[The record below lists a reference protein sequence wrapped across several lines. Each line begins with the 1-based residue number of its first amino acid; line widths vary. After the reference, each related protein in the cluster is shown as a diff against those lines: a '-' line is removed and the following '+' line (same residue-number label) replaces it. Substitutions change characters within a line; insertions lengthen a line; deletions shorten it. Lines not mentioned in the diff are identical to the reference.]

1 MNKKLPVDPKVK
13 DEALATYIFE
23 QMIDEA
29 KSLRKICQEL
39 ETKPSTISLWLRK
52 DFRDQYQDAQEERAE
67 RLADDLMEETNV
79 ELTGDRGDNA
89 LIQKARLR
97 VETAKWISSKLK
109 PRKFG
114 DRLQHAGDSDQP
126 ITIKII
132 DYSNTTLGEQ
142 K

>member
-1 MNKKLPVDPKVK
+1 MKLPVDPKVK

-23 QMIDEA
+23 QIIDEA
-29 KSLRKICQEL
+29 KSLRTICKEI
-39 ETKPSTISLWLRK
+39 EAKPSTISLWLRK

-67 RLADDLMEETNV
+67 RLADDLMEETNIK
-79 ELTGDRGDNA
+79 LTGDRGDNA

-114 DRLQHAGDSDQP
+114 DRLQHACDIDQTL
-126 ITIKII
+126 TIKVIR
-132 DYSNTTLGEQ
+132 YNEERNE
-142 K
+142 

>member
-1 MNKKLPVDPKVK
+1 MNKKLPVNPKIK

-67 RLADDLMEETNV
+67 RLADDLMEETNIK
-79 ELTGDRGDNA
+79 LTGDRGDNA

-97 VETAKWISSKLK
+97 VDTAKWISSKLK

-114 DRLQHAGDSDQP
+114 DRLQHAGATDQP
-126 ITIKII
+126 LTIKII
-132 DYSNTTLGEQ
+132 DYS

>member
-1 MNKKLPVDPKVK
+1 MNKKLPVNPKIK
-13 DEALATYIFE
+13 DEALANYIFE
-23 QMIDEA
+23 HMIDEA
-29 KSLRKICQEL
+29 KSLRKICE
-39 ETKPSTISLWLRK
+39 EIGAKPSTISLWLRK

-67 RLADDLMEETNV
+67 RLADDLMEETNI
-79 ELTGDRGDNA
+79 ELKGDRGDNA

-114 DRLQHAGDSDQP
+114 DRLQHAGESEQP
-126 ITIKII
+126 LTIKII
-132 DYSNTTLGEQ
+132 DYS

>member
-1 MNKKLPVDPKVK
+1 MNKKFDPKVK

-39 ETKPSTISLWLRK
+39 KTKPSTISLWLRK

-67 RLADDLMEETNV
+67 RLADDLMEETNI

-126 ITIKII
+126 ITIKIV

>member
-1 MNKKLPVDPKVK
+1 MKLPVDPKVK
-13 DEALATYIFE
+13 DEALANYIFE

-29 KSLRKICQEL
+29 KSLRTICKEIGA
-39 ETKPSTISLWLRK
+39 KPSTISLWLRK

-67 RLADDLMEETNV
+67 RLADDFMEETNIK
-79 ELTGDRGDNA
+79 LTGERMDNA
-89 LIQKARLR
+89 LVQKARLR

-114 DRLQHAGDSDQP
+114 DRLQHAGDSNQP
-126 ITIKII
+126 LNIQII
-132 DYSNTTLGEQ
+132 DYS

>member
-39 ETKPSTISLWLRK
+39 GTKPSTISLWLRK

-67 RLADDLMEETNV
+67 RLADDLMEETNI
-79 ELTGDRGDNA
+79 ELKGDRGDNA

-126 ITIKII
+126 INIQII
-132 DYSNTTLGEQ
+132 DYS

>member
-13 DEALATYIFE
+13 DEALANYIFE

-67 RLADDLMEETNV
+67 RLADDLMEETNI

-114 DRLQHAGDSDQP
+114 DRLQHAGDTDQP
-126 ITIKII
+126 LTIKII
-132 DYSNTTLGEQ
+132 DYS

>member
-1 MNKKLPVDPKVK
+1 MNKKLSVDQKVK

-29 KSLRKICQEL
+29 KSLRKICE
-39 ETKPSTISLWLRK
+39 EIGAKPSTISLWLRE

-67 RLADDLMEETNV
+67 RLADDLMEETNI
-79 ELTGDRGDNA
+79 ELKGDRGDNA

-126 ITIKII
+126 LTIKII
-132 DYSNTTLGEQ
+132 DYS

>member
-1 MNKKLPVDPKVK
+1 MKLPVDPKVK
-13 DEALATYIFE
+13 DEALATYVFE
-23 QMIDEA
+23 QMIDEG
-29 KSLRKICQEL
+29 KSLRQICKEIGA
-39 ETKPSTISLWLRK
+39 KPSAISLWLRE
-52 DFRDQYQDAQEERAE
+52 DFRDKYQDAQEERAE
-67 RLADDLMEETNV
+67 RLADDLMEKTNI
-79 ELTGDRGDNA
+79 ELKGDKGDNA
-89 LIQKARLR
+89 LVQLARLKI
-97 VETAKWISSKLK
+97 ETAKWISSKLK

>member
-29 KSLRKICQEL
+29 KSLRKICE
-39 ETKPSTISLWLRK
+39 EIEAKPSTISLWLRK

-67 RLADDLMEETNV
+67 RLADDLMEETNIK
-79 ELTGDRGDNA
+79 LTGDRGDNA

-97 VETAKWISSKLK
+97 VDTAKWISSKLK

-114 DRLQHAGDSDQP
+114 DRLQHAGESDQP
-126 ITIKII
+126 ITIKIV
-132 DYSNTTLGEQ
+132 DYS

>member
-1 MNKKLPVDPKVK
+1 MSKKLPVDPKVK

-29 KSLRKICQEL
+29 KSLRKICKEIGA
-39 ETKPSTISLWLRK
+39 KPSTISLWLRK

-67 RLADDLMEETNV
+67 RLADDLMEETNI
-79 ELTGDRGDNA
+79 ELKGDRGDNA

-114 DRLQHAGDSDQP
+114 DRLQHAGESDQP
-126 ITIKII
+126 ITIKIV
-132 DYSNTTLGEQ
+132 DYS

>member
-1 MNKKLPVDPKVK
+1 MNKKFDPKVK

-29 KSLRKICQEL
+29 KSLRRICE
-39 ETKPSTISLWLRK
+39 EIGTKPSTISLWLRK

-67 RLADDLMEETNV
+67 RLADDLMEETNI